1 MQTSQVPIS
10 ERYER
15 QTQLEHWGAAAQHK
29 IAAAHV
35 FVAGA
40 GGLGSP
46 AALYLAAA
54 GVGRLSLCDDD
65 EIRLHNLN
73 RQILYREDWLG
84 ELKAVHA
91 VQMLQA
97 FNHSIHVQAY
107 PERLEAGSLSRLVG
121 QPDVVVDGLD
131 NYPTR
136 FLLNRYCVDHGIP
149 LVHASIWGLSAM
161 VTCLHP
167 PQAPCLRCLV
177 PQLPAETA
185 YPAVGAVCGIA
196 GSIQAL
202 EALKYIAGIG
212 MRLTNRMLI
221 IDGEDMSFET
231 MQVARQPDCPDC
243 GHLAG

>member
-1 MQTSQVPIS
+1 MQTSQAPIS

-15 QTQLEHWGAAAQHK
+15 QIKLENWGAAAQRK
-29 IAAAHV
+29 IGAAHV

-54 GVGRLSLCDDD
+54 GVGRLTLCDGD

-73 RQILYREDWLG
+73 RQVLYREDWLG
-84 ELKAVHA
+84 EPKAAHA
-91 VQMLQA
+91 GQVLQA
-97 FNHSIHVQAY
+97 FNRSIDVQAY
-107 PERLEAGSLSRLVG
+107 PEYLAADNLARLVG
-121 QPDVVVDGLD
+121 QPDVVIDALD
-131 NYPTR
+131 NYPSR

-149 LVHASIWGLSAM
+149 LVHASIWGLNAM
-161 VTCLHP
+161 VTFLHP

-177 PQLPAETA
+177 PQLPVETA

-196 GSIQAL
+196 GCTQAL
-202 EALKYIAGIG
+202 EALKFITGIG
-212 MRLTNRMLI
+212 ELLTNRMLI
-221 IDGEDMSFET
+221 IDGEELSFEI

-243 GHLAG
+243 GQLAG